1 MKELSKEEMAQKIGV
16 TARTMDRY
24 HNDISKMQ
32 LGDFLELCDMTGLK
46 VSLQWKDDYLQWEKV
61 FMYKEIDQKFIVRT
75 LRTDERMREGKA

>member
-1 MKELSKEEMAQKIGV
+1 MPRSNLCRDKKREGLRFISSQMFAGADMKELSKEEMAQKIGV

-46 VSLQWKDDYLQWEKV
+46 VSLQWKDDYL
-61 FMYKEIDQKFIVRT
+61 
-75 LRTDERMREGKA
+75 

>member
-1 MKELSKEEMAQKIGV
+1 MKELSKEEMAKKIGV

-46 VSLQWKDDYLQWEKV
+46 VSLQWKDDYL
-61 FMYKEIDQKFIVRT
+61 
-75 LRTDERMREGKA
+75 